1 MIHFPRILL
10 GLPLVFS
17 LLTVKSALAQ
27 LMPDNTLGRESSVVE
42 PLNQLDE
49 QINGGAIRGGNLFH
63 SFLEF
68 NVGAGKGVYFANPTG
83 IENILSRITGT
94 NPSHI
99 WGRLGVLGDANLF
112 LLNPNG
118 IFFGQNATLDINGS
132 FFATTADAIQLGS
145 QGLFSAT
152 EPHKSSLVAVEPGA
166 LFFNQVANQSGTIVN
181 AGNLT
186 VEPGENLT
194 LAGGMISN
202 TGQLRAA
209 GGQIT
214 VAAVSNNQ
222 QQITN
227 NKQPT
232 TNNQQSTVGT
242 VSVSGIIDTSNPE
255 NGQLGGTVQVLG
267 DKIGLL
273 QRAQINASGD
283 AGGGTVLIGGNYQGQ
298 GTLPQAEATYVAPE
312 VTINADA
319 INTGDG
325 GLIVVWAN
333 ESTRAYGKLSAQ
345 GGIAAGNGGLIET
358 SGLTFLDVSGIKV
371 DATAT
376 NGFPGTWLIDPRN
389 ITIQNTT
396 TANGNFSST
405 NPNIF
410 TPGADNAVVN
420 TQDIATQLNAGT
432 NVTITTGSTGTQEG
446 NITVADSITKTA
458 GGVATLTLAAAN
470 DIIVNS
476 GVEITSN
483 SNALNIFL
491 TADSDNTGGG
501 DVVMT
506 NGVIQANSGQ
516 VAIAGDSILL
526 EGTTIASD
534 TTGSND
540 GGAIT
545 LAAANSLSLL
555 NNSQIT
561 SNTSNDGNAGRI
573 ELTANSISLVNN
585 SDINSGTE
593 VGSTGNAGAITI
605 IADSLVANNGSGAG
619 TNTNGSGIGG
629 QLNITVEG
637 LLSIEDSSGFGSDT
651 FSDGNAGEITIQAG
665 RFLVANG
672 SGAGTNTTGTGNG
685 GRITIYT
692 QEMSLLQSGFG
703 SNAFSDG
710 NAGEVTIHA
719 DRFVMDQSGVGTNTR
734 GQGNGGRITINAV
747 ELLMRDSGLGS
758 EAFSDGN
765 AGEIT
770 INVGRLLMDEGTD
783 MSTNTGG
790 AGNAGIITIDAEE
803 VLLRG
808 NSEFASNA
816 RSNSTGNAGEIRLN
830 VRSSLTLDNS
840 NIGTSS
846 QGEGK
851 AGNISIT
858 SQNLLLNQG
867 AITAESTQAGGGDI
881 TIDANNIRLRN
892 SSLISS
898 SVFDGTGGGGT
909 IAINSST
916 FLALEDSD
924 ILANADQGAGGNIT
938 INSEAFLA
946 NLFTSGRT
954 LAVGSNPGNFDQF
967 RGNGRV
973 DISAISQNPNTDLTG
988 TITIPD
994 SSFLQHDLS
1003 LLSEKFID
1011 PEQAIANSCL
1021 TNSKIEQGSFT
1032 VTGTSGLPPT
1042 PNNAFSSQYRL
1053 RGVQPVNENRVGET
1067 SQQTQRIENSPNRR
1081 EVTEVV
1087 RASNTLPIPH
1097 WQLGDPVIEA
1107 QGMLATADGRILL
1120 GSAPQ
1125 LTAMDRVEAKICF
1138 E

>member
-1 MIHFPRILL
+1 MIYLARILS
-10 GLPLVFS
+10 GFPLVLS

-27 LMPDNTLGRESSVVE
+27 LMPDNSLGRESSVVE

-49 QINGGAIRGGNLFH
+49 QINGGAIRGENLFH

-68 NVGAGKGVYFANPTG
+68 NVGAGREVYFANPTG
-83 IENILSRITGT
+83 IENILSRVTGA
-94 NPSHI
+94 NPSYI

-132 FFATTADAIQLGS
+132 FLATTADAIQLGS

-152 EPHKSSLVAVEPGA
+152 EPHKSSLLAVEPGA
-166 LFFNQVANQSGTIVN
+166 LFFNQVANQSGIVN
-181 AGNLT
+181 AGNLI
-186 VEPGENLT
+186 VASGENLT
-194 LAGGMISN
+194 LAGGIINHS
-202 TGQLRAA
+202 GQLRAA

-214 VAAVSNNQ
+214 VAALSNKQQQTTNNQ
-222 QQITN
+222 
-227 NKQPT
+227 QPT
-232 TNNQQSTVGT
+232 TNNQQPTTGT
-242 VSVSGIIDTSNPE
+242 VTISGIIDASNRE

-267 DKIGLL
+267 NKIGLWES
-273 QRAQINASGD
+273 AQIDASGD

-298 GTLPQAEATYVAPE
+298 GTLPRAEATYVAPE

-319 INTGDG
+319 VNTGDG

-333 ESTRAYGKLSAQ
+333 QSTRAYGKFSTQ
-345 GGIAAGNGGLIET
+345 GGREAGNGGLIET
-358 SGLTFLDVSGIKV
+358 SGLTFLDVSGIQV
-371 DATAT
+371 NATAT

-389 ITIQNTT
+389 ITIQNTA
-396 TANGNFSST
+396 TANGTFNNT
-405 NPNIF
+405 NPNVF

-420 TQDIATQLNAGT
+420 TQDIVTQLNAGT
-432 NVTITTGSTGTQEG
+432 NVTITTGSTGTQKG
-446 NITVADSITKTA
+446 NITVADSISKTA

-483 SNALNIFL
+483 SDALNLFL
-491 TADSDNTGGG
+491 TADSDNVGGG

-555 NNSQIT
+555 NNSQIN
-561 SNTSNDGNAGRI
+561 SNTSSDGNAGRI
-573 ELTANSISLVNN
+573 EVSASSISLVNN

-605 IADSLVANNGSGAG
+605 IADSLVATNGSGAG

-629 QLNITVEG
+629 QLKITVEG
-637 LLSIEDSSGFGSDT
+637 LLSIQDSSGFGSDT

-665 RFLVANG
+665 RFLAADS
-672 SGAGTNTTGTGNG
+672 SGAGTNTTGAGNG

-692 QEMSLLQSGFG
+692 QEMSLQQSGFG

-710 NAGEVTIHA
+710 NAGEITIYA
-719 DRFVMDQSGVGTNTR
+719 DRLVMEQSGVGTNTNAK
-734 GQGNGGRITINAV
+734 GNGGRIIINAV
-747 ELLMRDSGLGS
+747 ELLMRDSGFGG

-765 AGEIT
+765 AGEII
-770 INVGRLLMDEGTD
+770 INVGRLLMDEVAD
-783 MSTNTGG
+783 MSTNTEG
-790 AGNAGIITIDAEE
+790 AGNAGVITINADE
-803 VLLRG
+803 VLLKD
-808 NSEFASNA
+808 SEFASNA

-830 VRSSLTLDNS
+830 VRSLTLDNS

-846 QGEGK
+846 LGAGK

-858 SQNLLLNQG
+858 AQNLLLNQG

-881 TIDANNIRLRN
+881 TIDANNIRLRHN
-892 SSLISS
+892 SLISS

-946 NLFTSGRT
+946 NLFTSGQT
-954 LAVGSNPGNFDQF
+954 STVGSNPGNFDQF

-994 SSFLQHDLS
+994 SSFLQHHLAR
-1003 LLSEKFID
+1003 LSENFID

-1021 TNSKIEQGSFT
+1021 TDSKIEQGSFT
-1032 VTGTSGLPPT
+1032 VTGTGGLPPT
-1042 PNNAFSSQYRL
+1042 PNNAFSSQYRI
-1053 RGVQPVNENRVGET
+1053 RGVQPISEATGT
-1067 SQQTQRIENSPNRR
+1067 SEASP
-1081 EVTEVV
+1081 
-1087 RASNTLPIPH
+1087 TLPIPS
-1097 WQLGDPVIEA
+1097 WQLGDPVMEA

-1120 GSAPQ
+1120 GNAPQ
-1125 LTAMDRVEAKICF
+1125 LAAMDRVEDGVCYKQ
-1138 E
+1138 

>member
-49 QINGGAIRGGNLFH
+49 EINGGAIRGENLFH

-68 NVGAGKGVYFANPTG
+68 NVGAGKGVYFANPIG
-83 IENILSRITGT
+83 IENILSRVTGT
-94 NPSHI
+94 NPSYI

-132 FFATTADAIQLGS
+132 FLATTADAIQLGS
-145 QGLFSAT
+145 QGLFSAN
-152 EPHKSSLVAVEPGA
+152 EPHKSSLLAVEPGA

-194 LAGGMISN
+194 LAGGIISN

-214 VAAVSNNQ
+214 VATVSNNQ
-222 QQITN
+222 QQTTN
-227 NKQPT
+227 NKQPI
-232 TNNQQSTVGT
+232 VGT
-242 VSVSGIIDTSNPE
+242 VTISGIIDTSNSE

-273 QRAQINASGD
+273 QSAQINASGD

-333 ESTRAYGKLSAQ
+333 ESTRAYGKFSAQ

-483 SNALNIFL
+483 SNALNLSL
-491 TADSDNTGGG
+491 TANSDNAGGG

-672 SGAGTNTTGTGNG
+672 SGAGTNTTGAGNG

-840 NIGTSS
+840 NIGTGS

-909 IAINSST
+909 ITINSST

-1021 TNSKIEQGSFT
+1021 TDSKIEQGSFT

-1125 LTAMDRVEAKICF
+1125 LTAMDRAC
-1138 E
+1138 

>member
-10 GLPLVFS
+10 GFPLVFS

-27 LMPDNTLGRESSVVE
+27 LIPDNSLGRESSVVE

-68 NVGAGKGVYFANPTG
+68 NVGAGKGVYFANPMG
-83 IENILSRITGT
+83 IENILSRVTGA

-132 FFATTADAIQLGS
+132 FLATTADAIQLGS

-152 EPHKSSLVAVEPGA
+152 EPHKSSLLAVEPGA

-186 VEPGENLT
+186 VETGENLT
-194 LAGGMISN
+194 LVGGSINN

-209 GGQIT
+209 GGEIT

-227 NKQPT
+227 NQQP
-232 TNNQQSTVGT
+232 TVGT

-312 VTINADA
+312 ATINADA

-333 ESTRAYGKLSAQ
+333 ESTRAYGKFSAQ

-389 ITIQNTT
+389 ITIQNTA
-396 TANGNFSST
+396 TANGNFSNT

-410 TPGADNAVVN
+410 TPGANNAVVN

-506 NGVIQANSGQ
+506 NGIIQAKSGQ

-545 LAAANSLSLL
+545 FAAANSLSLL

-561 SNTSNDGNAGRI
+561 SNTSSDGNAGRI
-573 ELTANSISLVNN
+573 EVTANSISLVNN

-692 QEMSLLQSGFG
+692 QEMSLQQSGFG

-734 GQGNGGRITINAV
+734 GQGNGGRITINAG

-758 EAFSDGN
+758 ETFSDGN

-803 VLLRG
+803 VLLLG

-946 NLFTSGRT
+946 NLFTSGQT
-954 LAVGSNPGNFDQF
+954 LAVSSNPGNFDQF

-988 TITIPD
+988 IVTIPD
-994 SSFLQHDLS
+994 SSFLQHNLS